1 MSSYLRDR
9 VERWW
14 QSLDQGQH
22 IALSFFAPCAVLT
35 LILAVVSLRTSIQ
48 MPFRAPKQLLQNSQE
63 LLARQ
68 RADAEANRLAETAKD
83 TDGDGIL
90 DQDEVNVFRTSAY
103 LTDTD
108 SDGVSDG
115 EEVRLGTDPNCPP
128 DRDCYGFV
136 TANADTVPTD
146 RGDSPSGPAT
156 TTVPTLEQ
164 AKPPESMTSQEIR
177 AYFARTGLAPAE
189 QVAALPDEGVVELYR
204 RVYEQLRSVNTV
216 DTSGNGSVGSQS
228 SPSTSP

>member
-1 MSSYLRDR
+1 MSSYIRDR

-35 LILAVVSLRTSIQ
+35 LVLAVVSLRTSIH
-48 MPFRAPKQLLQNSQE
+48 MPFRAPKQLLQNSQD

-68 RADAEANRLAETAKD
+68 RADAEALRLTETAKD

-108 SDGVSDG
+108 SDGVTDG

-136 TANADTVPTD
+136 TTNADAMPVAG
-146 RGDSPSGPAT
+146 GDEPST
-156 TTVPTLEQ
+156 TGTAPTLEQ
-164 AKPPESMTSQEIR
+164 ARPPETLSPQEIR

-216 DTSGNGSVGSQS
+216 DTSGTGSVGSQS

>member
-35 LILAVVSLRTSIQ
+35 LVLAVVSLRTSIQ

-68 RADAEANRLAETAKD
+68 RADAEASRLAETAKD

-90 DQDEVNVFRTSAY
+90 DQDEANVFRTSAY

-108 SDGVSDG
+108 SDGVADG

-128 DRDCYGFV
+128 NRDCYGFV
-136 TANADTVPTD
+136 TTNADAVPAD
-146 RGDSPSGPAT
+146 EKDPSLSTAT
-156 TTVPTLEQ
+156 SSAATIEQ
-164 AKPPESMTSQEIR
+164 AKPPESLSPQEIR
-177 AYFARTGLAPAE
+177 AYFARTGLAPTE

-216 DTSGNGSVGSQS
+216 DTSGTGSIGSQS